1 MPESRDQEVT
11 GESDYRTNEIG
22 GESTCTV
29 SASIRHV
36 DYHAKRLKLICWN
49 RYRADLKH
57 QRVSAVIRTTG
68 KNEVKLI
75 RRRSGT
81 KYLRLLVR
89 ILEQLRMPFFR
100 NRGLQRRE
108 HRVKFP
114 VG

>member
-1 MPESRDQEVT
+1 MRQLA
-11 GESDYRTNEIG
+11 G
-22 GESTCTV
+22 GIPTCPV
-29 SASIRHV
+29 SAFTRHV

-49 RYRADLKH
+49 RYRSDLK
-57 QRVSAVIRTTG
+57 VSAVIRTTG

-75 RRRSGT
+75 RRRSGR

-100 NRGLQRRE
+100 KRSLQRRE

>member
-1 MPESRDQEVT
+1 MRQLA
-11 GESDYRTNEIG
+11 G
-22 GESTCTV
+22 GIPTCPV
-29 SASIRHV
+29 SALTRHV

-49 RYRADLKH
+49 RYRAGLKH
-57 QRVSAVIRTTG
+57 QRVSAVIRTTS

-75 RRRSGT
+75 RRGSGT

-89 ILEQLRMPFFR
+89 ILEQLRMPFFWKR
-100 NRGLQRRE
+100 SLQRRQ